1 MLRLSDFVICR
12 KRYYNQS
19 DFEICCKM
27 LKKDIII
34 RVRDLCLG
42 LNTVGRG
49 NLEHFFI

>member
-1 MLRLSDFVICR
+1 MYTKCEQCYL
-12 KRYYNQS
+12 S

-34 RVRDLCLG
+34 RVRDLYLG

-49 NLEHFFI
+49 NLEHSFI